1 MHPPVHR
8 FSHDDVSFAGRVGPR
23 WGENP
28 IVSASIPSYC
38 RAMKENEITHL
49 EGLEDHLVLTQT
61 SDFSQG
67 IGVSS
72 GQAAGKNEL
81 SAAKMRR
88 LKSTPG
94 KLEGLHGKAQL
105 PLGAE

>member
-1 MHPPVHR
+1 M
-8 FSHDDVSFAGRVGPR
+8 
-23 WGENP
+23 
-28 IVSASIPSYC
+28 SASIPSYC

-49 EGLEDHLVLTQT
+49 EGLEDHLVLTET

-67 IGVSS
+67 IGGSL

-94 KLEGLHGKAQL
+94 RLEKLHEKAQI

>member
-1 MHPPVHR
+1 MHPPVYR
-8 FSHDDVSFAGRVGPR
+8 FSHDDVRFAGRVGPR

-61 SDFSQG
+61 AGFSQG
-67 IGVSS
+67 IGGSS

-81 SAAKMRR
+81 SAAMKRR
-88 LKSTPG
+88 LKSNPG
-94 KLEGLHGKAQL
+94 KLEKLRGKAQL

>member
-1 MHPPVHR
+1 MHPPVYR
-8 FSHDDVSFAGRVGPR
+8 FSHDDVRFAGRVGPR

-38 RAMKENEITHL
+38 RAMKENDITHL

-61 SDFSQG
+61 AGFSQG
-67 IGVSS
+67 IGGSS

-81 SAAKMRR
+81 SAAMKRR
-88 LKSTPG
+88 LKSNPG
-94 KLEGLHGKAQL
+94 KLEKLRGKAQL